1 MHDYAIND
9 PVFVEVT
16 DINHKLD
23 YNKQVINNVT
33 QVSTNST
40 VRVQRRQLN
49 EHINIRRLMP
59 YFVETFYH
67 FL

>member
-1 MHDYAIND
+1 MHDYAIKY

-23 YNKQVINNVT
+23 YNKQGINKIT

-40 VRVQRRQLN
+40 VRVQRGQVN
-49 EHINIRRLMP
+49 ERISIRRLRP
-59 YFVETFYH
+59 NFEK
-67 FL
+67 